1 MSSARPLRLKTETA
15 KRVEK
20 VAAESSPIAKLWVDN
35 SIAHLDGLFDYLV
48 PARLDSE
55 IRVGIRVSVDF
66 AGRECEAL
74 VVERVSEGSTS
85 GLKFISKVLAPTV
98 VAPQGLIDLVT
109 KACERWIAHPYDFL
123 RSAVPPRVAGVD
135 KSTRTNAP
143 ENKKGEGAKGA
154 KTYIHL
160 QPHEDA
166 IAKLAEFALL
176 RVVSGSIL
184 IITPEERELHLLSEA
199 LGDKA
204 NVLSGSLSR
213 SVRYQNYLRSISEPK
228 LITIGTRSAIFA
240 FPPDLKTI
248 VVFREGAE
256 SHYEP
261 RSPGWNVRDLALM
274 RSAQDGCDLFF
285 VGYSP
290 TLEVGLLSDGGEVQ
304 MLTKKNRLR
313 VSNFEPQNGEL
324 LPNRIFAPIR
334 NALKSGPVLFLIP
347 RKGYASSLMCKKC
360 RNIATCECGGKI
372 TRRKSNTDGDCAL
385 CGKVHASLACR
396 WCKSGSFIMLG
407 RGGERHSEEIG
418 RAFPNIPIFY
428 STADSQII
436 TIPNSPSLVIA
447 TAGMEPRVADGYAL
461 VVLLEGDSFFSYSD
475 LRAQERARETFF
487 TAAASVGKNGAVITI
502 GNSSNPITAAL
513 TQWNP
518 KVLATRELSE
528 RGELNLPPFSRSIV
542 LEVENSEATS
552 IVSGFKKALL
562 DSRLPAS
569 TKVLG
574 PAQKSG
580 DSSRIL
586 LTADLDQGEQLLKF
600 VGDYMRHRAVT
611 KKKSISIRV
620 DPYSLT

>member
-1 MSSARPLRLKTETA
+1 
-15 KRVEK
+15 
-20 VAAESSPIAKLWVDN
+20 
-35 SIAHLDGLFDYLV
+35 
-48 PARLDSE
+48 
-55 IRVGIRVSVDF
+55 
-66 AGRECEAL
+66 
-74 VVERVSEGSTS
+74 
-85 GLKFISKVLAPTV
+85 
-98 VAPQGLIDLVT
+98 
-109 KACERWIAHPYDFL
+109 
-123 RSAVPPRVAGVD
+123 
-135 KSTRTNAP
+135 
-143 ENKKGEGAKGA
+143 
-154 KTYIHL
+154 
-160 QPHEDA
+160 
-166 IAKLAEFALL
+166 
-176 RVVSGSIL
+176 
-184 IITPEERELHLLSEA
+184 
-199 LGDKA
+199 
-204 NVLSGSLSR
+204 
-213 SVRYQNYLRSISEPK
+213 
-228 LITIGTRSAIFA
+228 
-240 FPPDLKTI
+240 
-248 VVFREGAE
+248 
-256 SHYEP
+256 
-261 RSPGWNVRDLALM
+261 
-274 RSAQDGCDLFF
+274 
-285 VGYSP
+285 
-290 TLEVGLLSDGGEVQ
+290 
-304 MLTKKNRLR
+304 
-313 VSNFEPQNGEL
+313 
-324 LPNRIFAPIR
+324 
-334 NALKSGPVLFLIP
+334 
-347 RKGYASSLMCKKC
+347 
-360 RNIATCECGGKI
+360 
-372 TRRKSNTDGDCAL
+372 
-385 CGKVHASLACR
+385 
-396 WCKSGSFIMLG
+396 MLG

-562 DSRLPAS
+562 DRRLPAS